1 VVSLRENQKEL
12 GRRRWRFSDR
22 LREIDMFF
30 QKKDRVHQT
39 MRRTAKRLERA
50 KISYAVVGGLALN
63 AHGYERTTKDVDLLM
78 SRNSFETF
86 CRKFVGKN
94 YDQISGRPRRFVDRS
109 NGVRIDILITG
120 LFPGTGKPGPIAF
133 PDPKLVREKIEEY
146 QVVNL
151 PTLVELKLAARR
163 WRDFADIVEVIRAN
177 NLDESFSEKLHDSV
191 RQDFIECL
199 EEKRRED
206 EYETREGD

>member
-1 VVSLRENQKEL
+1 MVALRENRKKPVL
-12 GRRRWRFSDR
+12 GKRSFNDR
-22 LREIDMFF
+22 LREIDLFF

-50 KISYAVVGGLALN
+50 RISYAVVGGLALN
-63 AHGYERTTKDVDLLM
+63 AHGYERTTNDVDLLL

-94 YDQISGRPRRFVDRS
+94 YDRISGRPRRFVDRS
-109 NGVRIDILITG
+109 NGVRIDILVTG

-163 WRDFADIVEVIRAN
+163 WRDFADIVEIIRAN
-177 NLDESFSEKLHDSV
+177 NLDESFLEQLHPSV
-191 RQDFIECL
+191 HQDFVKCL

-206 EYETREGD
+206 EYEARQE

>member
-1 VVSLRENQKEL
+1 VLALRENRKNLIL
-12 GRRRWRFSDR
+12 GKRSFNDR
-22 LREIDMFF
+22 LREIDLFF

-50 KISYAVVGGLALN
+50 RISYAVVGGLALN
-63 AHGYERTTKDVDLLM
+63 AHGYERTTNDVDLLL

-94 YDQISGRPRRFVDRS
+94 YDRISGRPRRFVDRS
-109 NGVRIDILITG
+109 NGVRIDILVTG

-163 WRDFADIVEVIRAN
+163 WRDFADIVEIIRAN
-177 NLDESFSEKLHDSV
+177 NLDESFLEQLHPSV
-191 RQDFIECL
+191 HQDFVECL

-206 EYETREGD
+206 EYEAWQE

>member
-1 VVSLRENQKEL
+1 MLALRENRKNLIL
-12 GRRRWRFSDR
+12 GKRSFNDR
-22 LREIDMFF
+22 LREIDLFF

-50 KISYAVVGGLALN
+50 RISYAVVGGLALN
-63 AHGYERTTKDVDLLM
+63 AHGYERTTNDVDLLL

-94 YDQISGRPRRFVDRS
+94 YDRISGRPRRFVDRS
-109 NGVRIDILITG
+109 NGVRIDILVTG

-163 WRDFADIVEVIRAN
+163 WRDFADIVEIIRAN
-177 NLDESFSEKLHDSV
+177 NLDESFLEQLHPSV
-191 RQDFIECL
+191 HQDFVECL

-206 EYETREGD
+206 EYEAWQE

>member
-1 VVSLRENQKEL
+1 MLALRENRKNLIL
-12 GRRRWRFSDR
+12 GKRSFNDR
-22 LREIDMFF
+22 LREIDLFF

-50 KISYAVVGGLALN
+50 RISDAVVGGLALN
-63 AHGYERTTKDVDLLM
+63 AHGYERTTKDVDLLL
-78 SRNSFETF
+78 SRRSFEIF

-94 YDQISGRPRRFVDRS
+94 YDRISGRPRRFVDRS
-109 NGVRIDILITG
+109 NGVRIDILVTG

-163 WRDFADIVEVIRAN
+163 WRDFADIVEIIRAN
-177 NLDESFSEKLHDSV
+177 NLDESFLEQLHPSV
-191 RQDFIECL
+191 HQDFVECL

-206 EYETREGD
+206 EYEAWQE

>member
-1 VVSLRENQKEL
+1 MVALRENRKKPVL
-12 GRRRWRFSDR
+12 GKRSFNDR
-22 LREIDMFF
+22 LREIDLFF

-50 KISYAVVGGLALN
+50 RISYAVVGGLALN
-63 AHGYERTTKDVDLLM
+63 AHGYERTTNDVDLLL

-94 YDQISGRPRRFVDRS
+94 YDRISGRPRRFVDRS
-109 NGVRIDILITG
+109 NGVRIDILVTG

-163 WRDFADIVEVIRAN
+163 WRDFADIVEIIRAN
-177 NLDESFSEKLHDSV
+177 NLDESFLEQLHPSV
-191 RQDFIECL
+191 HQDFVECL

-206 EYETREGD
+206 EYEARQE

>member
-1 VVSLRENQKEL
+1 VVALRENRKKPVL
-12 GRRRWRFSDR
+12 GKRSFNDR
-22 LREIDMFF
+22 LREIDLFF

-50 KISYAVVGGLALN
+50 RISYAVVGGLALN
-63 AHGYERTTKDVDLLM
+63 AHGYERTTNDVDLLL

-94 YDQISGRPRRFVDRS
+94 YDRISGRPRRFVDRS
-109 NGVRIDILITG
+109 NGVRIDILVTG

-163 WRDFADIVEVIRAN
+163 WRDFADIVEIIRAN
-177 NLDESFSEKLHDSV
+177 NLDESFLEQLHPSV
-191 RQDFIECL
+191 HQDFVKCL

-206 EYETREGD
+206 EYEARQE

>member
-1 VVSLRENQKEL
+1 VVALRENRKKPVL
-12 GRRRWRFSDR
+12 GKRSFNDR
-22 LREIDMFF
+22 LREIDLFF

-50 KISYAVVGGLALN
+50 RISYAVVGGLALN
-63 AHGYERTTKDVDLLM
+63 AHGYERTTKDVDLLL

-94 YDQISGRPRRFVDRS
+94 YDRISGRPRRFVDRS
-109 NGVRIDILITG
+109 NGVRIDILVTG

-163 WRDFADIVEVIRAN
+163 WRDFADIVEIIRAN
-177 NLDESFSEKLHDSV
+177 NLDESFLEQLHPSV
-191 RQDFIECL
+191 HQDFVKCL

-206 EYETREGD
+206 EYEARQE

>member
-1 VVSLRENQKEL
+1 MVALRENRKKPVL
-12 GRRRWRFSDR
+12 GKRSFNDR
-22 LREIDMFF
+22 LREIDLFF

-50 KISYAVVGGLALN
+50 RISYAVVGGLALN
-63 AHGYERTTKDVDLLM
+63 AHGYERTTKDVDLLL

-94 YDQISGRPRRFVDRS
+94 YDRISGRPRRFVDRS
-109 NGVRIDILITG
+109 NGVRIDILVTG

-163 WRDFADIVEVIRAN
+163 WRDFADIVEIIRAN
-177 NLDESFSEKLHDSV
+177 NLDESFLEQLHPSV
-191 RQDFIECL
+191 HQDFVKCL

-206 EYETREGD
+206 EYEARQE